1 MSSFLVYL
9 LPLDGKPGVVEY
21 SEMTEETRDA
31 INEESHPLHNAA
43 NICVHY
49 LSVEF
54 LSKVVENEDMMPI
67 HLAKKKIPHVT
78 EAGNFVDPDVPNG
91 VKLEK
96 FIFDVFQFAD
106 VEKFVIYE
114 CDREQEFEP
123 LKNASGREGTP
134 QSCLS
139 RLCRLHTKWILEAGA
154 ELVGPDGDSLTM
166 EDLHKSD
173 QEDEVFDKK
182 VIVEISPKVSYAGEG
197 LKKIV
202 QGKMLTHPLYLA
214 ENKQY
219 F

>member
-1 MSSFLVYL
+1 
-9 LPLDGKPGVVEY
+9 
-21 SEMTEETRDA
+21 MTVDVKDA
-31 INEESHPLHNAA
+31 MGDKALALFKAA

-49 LSVEF
+49 LSLEF
-54 LSKVVENEDMMPI
+54 LCKVVESEEMMPI

-106 VEKFVIYE
+106 MDKFVVYE

-123 LKNASGREGTP
+123 LKNASGPEGTP
-134 QSCLS
+134 RSCLS
-139 RLCRLHTKWILEAGA
+139 RLCRLHTKWILDAGA
-154 ELVGPDGDSLTM
+154 ELVGPDGDSLTR
-166 EDLHKSD
+166 EDLDQSD
-173 QEDEVFDKK
+173 KGDEVFDKK
-182 VIVEISPKVSYAGEG
+182 VVVEISPKVSYAGEG
-197 LKKIV
+197 LEKIV
-202 QGKMLTHPLYLA
+202 QGLVLTQPLYLA

>member
-1 MSSFLVYL
+1 MSLYCT
-9 LPLDGKPGVVEY
+9 DGKPGVVEY
-21 SEMTEETRDA
+21 SEMTVDVKDA
-31 INEESHPLHNAA
+31 IGDRGLALFKAA

-54 LSKVVENEDMMPI
+54 LCKLVENEDMMPV

-96 FIFDVFQFAD
+96 FIFDVFEFAD
-106 VEKFVIYE
+106 VDKFVVYE

-123 LKNASGREGTP
+123 LKNVSGAEGTP

-139 RLCRLHTKWILEAGA
+139 RLCRLHTKWILDAGA
-154 ELVGPDGDSLTM
+154 ELVGPDGDSLTK
-166 EDLHKSD
+166 EDLDKSD
-173 QEDEVFDKK
+173 KGDEVFDKK
-182 VIVEISPKVSYAGEG
+182 VVVEISPKVSYAGEG
-197 LKKIV
+197 LEKIV
-202 QGKMLTHPLYLA
+202 QGKLLTQPLYLA